1 MLKRPFYTPKPLDEP
16 AHTRTALSYS
26 QEELA
31 LLIYK
36 AFAIQYRV
44 EHGHWPTPIEREAD
58 GGLVVR
64 L

>member
-1 MLKRPFYTPKPLDEP
+1 MLRRFFTPKPLDEP
-16 AHTRTALSYS
+16 AHTRTVMSYT
-26 QEELA
+26 QAELA

-44 EHGHWPTPIEREAD
+44 QHGHWPKPIVREAD

>member
-1 MLKRPFYTPKPLDEP
+1 MFIRRLYTPKPLDQP
-16 AHTRTALSYS
+16 AHTRTVMSYS

-31 LLIYK
+31 LLVFK

-44 EHGHWPTPIEREAD
+44 QHGHWPKPIERDAD